1 MQTHRE
7 SSIVR
12 LRSLSHLLDNAITIP
27 GTPVR
32 FGIDPIVGLLPGGGD
47 LIMSVFSI
55 YIVIEAARMGLPK
68 ASLVRMI
75 WNLTV
80 DVGIG
85 IIPIAG
91 DLFDFAWKANTKNV
105 ALIEA
110 HFASSSRQAKADMLF
125 VWVLILG
132 FTPTHLA
139 IVIGV
144 GAVVVFLVGAIWKA
158 IAG

>member
-12 LRSLSHLLDNAITIP
+12 LRSLTHLLDNAINIP

-32 FGIDPIVGLLPGGGD
+32 FGLDPIVGLLPGGGD
-47 LIMSVFSI
+47 LIMSLFSI
-55 YIVIEAARMGLPK
+55 YMVIEAARMGLPK

-75 WNLTV
+75 WNLIV
-80 DVGIG
+80 DVVIG
-85 IIPIAG
+85 IVPIAG
-91 DLFDFAWKANTKNV
+91 DLFDFAWKANTKNL

-110 HFASSSRQAKADMLF
+110 HFASSHRQAKADVLF
-125 VWVLILG
+125 VVMLISG
-132 FTPTHLA
+132 FLA
-139 IVIGV
+139 IVIGI
-144 GAVVVFLVGAIWKA
+144 GAVVIFLVGAIWKA